1 MLPRHLADLLD
12 RSLRSFPVAI
22 LTGPRQVG
30 KSTLVESWAARY
42 HARYLTLDDRAA
54 LDQALA
60 DPDGFLAAQEAPLV
74 VDEVQRAP
82 DLLRAVKRIVD
93 RDRRPGRF
101 LLTGS
106 AHLSTLTGVAE
117 TLAGRAAV
125 HELYPFSWAER
136 TRKPAATTIDD
147 LFEAASS
154 AGLLQRW
161 KRSAPAARRVEMIDR
176 IMAGGYPTPSLMRDE
191 DARRTWFSSYRQTY
205 IERDLRDLTSLE
217 NLPAFGRLLAF
228 LSLRTGNI
236 LNVSDLARDAQLS
249 ISSARRYLGL
259 LEQTYQV
266 FLLQPYFANVGKRL
280 VKTPKVYVTDSG
292 LGCHIAAVDA
302 WETLERQHRVGAMV
316 ETFAAGEL
324 RKLLALAPGK
334 THLWY
339 WRQEHGR
346 EVDFLLERAGEVV
359 GVEVKWGSGAASSDL
374 AGLKSCEAALGRVW
388 RLGVL
393 LYGGTEVLAL
403 DRKTIAVPFSI
414 FFGRDQ

>member
-1 MLPRHLADLLD
+1 MLPRHIADLLD
-12 RSLRSFPVAI
+12 RSLRNFPVVI

-30 KSTLVESWAARY
+30 KSTLVEAWAARQ

-54 LDQALA
+54 LDRALA
-60 DPDGFLAAQEAPLV
+60 DPDGFLAAQEGSLV

-93 RDRRPGRF
+93 RDRRPRRF

-106 AHLSTLTGVAE
+106 AHLSTLSGVAE

-125 HELYPFSWAER
+125 HELHPFSWAER
-136 TRKPAATTIDD
+136 TRKPAASTIDD

-154 AGLLQRW
+154 TELVQRW
-161 KRSAPAARRVEMIDR
+161 KRSSPAARRLEMIDR
-176 IMAGGYPTPSLMRDE
+176 IMTGGYPTPSLMRDE
-191 DARRTWFSSYRQTY
+191 DVRRTWFASYQQTY

-217 NLPAFGRLLAF
+217 NLPAFGRLLAL
-228 LSLRTGNI
+228 LSLRTGNL

-249 ISSARRYLGL
+249 TGTARRYLAL
-259 LEQTYQV
+259 LAQTYQV

-292 LGCHIAAVDA
+292 LGCYLAAVDT

-339 WRQEHGR
+339 WRQEHGH

-359 GVEVKWGSGAASSDL
+359 GVEVKSGSGAAASDL
-374 AGLKSCEAALGRVW
+374 SGLKSCEAALGRVW

-403 DRKTIAVPFSI
+403 DRKTLAVPFSI
-414 FFGRDQ
+414 FFGRDR

>member
-1 MLPRHLADLLD
+1 VENA
-12 RSLRSFPVAI
+12 
-22 LTGPRQVG
+22 VG
-30 KSTLVESWAARY
+30 
-42 HARYLTLDDRAA
+42 
-54 LDQALA
+54 
-60 DPDGFLAAQEAPLV
+60 
-74 VDEVQRAP
+74 
-82 DLLRAVKRIVD
+82 
-93 RDRRPGRF
+93 
-101 LLTGS
+101 
-106 AHLSTLTGVAE
+106 AHL
-117 TLAGRAAV
+117 R
-125 HELYPFSWAER
+125 
-136 TRKPAATTIDD
+136 
-147 LFEAASS
+147 
-154 AGLLQRW
+154 
-161 KRSAPAARRVEMIDR
+161 
-176 IMAGGYPTPSLMRDE
+176 
-191 DARRTWFSSYRQTY
+191 
-205 IERDLRDLTSLE
+205 
-217 NLPAFGRLLAF
+217 
-228 LSLRTGNI
+228 
-236 LNVSDLARDAQLS
+236 
-249 ISSARRYLGL
+249 
-259 LEQTYQV
+259 
-266 FLLQPYFANVGKRL
+266 KRL

-324 RKLLALAPGK
+324 RKLLALALGK